1 MSELGPLEPFYVV
14 GAGGMLGRAWCALLR
29 ERALAFR
36 GMTRSE
42 LDVLDATSIAA
53 RLPPRARTVINCAA
67 WTDVDGAETQASQAD
82 RLNALAV
89 AALAER
95 CQAVGALL
103 IHYSTDYV
111 FDGRGREPYRT
122 DAATAP
128 VNAYGRSKERGERLL
143 QRSQCAHLLV
153 RTSWLYAPWSRNFVR
168 TIAQL
173 ASRREQLRVVHDQWG
188 TPTSA
193 EFLARQT
200 LALLEH
206 GARGTFHVT
215 DGGACN
221 RFEFARAIVRGL
233 NLDCRIEPS
242 ETDPAE
248 RAAQRPAY
256 AVLDLSAT
264 TALLGVAPGWPVNLA
279 SVLPRLEPA

>member
-1 MSELGPLEPFYVV
+1 MTDVGPLEPFHVT
-14 GAGGMLGRAWCALLR
+14 GANGMLGRAWCVLLR
-29 ERALAFR
+29 ERGLRFR
-36 GMTRSE
+36 ATGRSE
-42 LDVLDATSIAA
+42 LDVLDATSI
-53 RLPPRARTVINCAA
+53 RAGLAPSTRTVINCAA
-67 WTDVDGAETQASQAD
+67 WTDVDGAETHESDAD

-95 CQAVGALL
+95 CAAAAAVLV
-103 IHYSTDYV
+103 HYSTDYV
-111 FDGRGREPYRT
+111 FDGRAREPYRT
-122 DAATAP
+122 DAPTAP
-128 VNAYGRSKERGERLL
+128 VNAYGRSKERGELVLR
-143 QRSQCAHLLV
+143 RSQCAHLLV

-168 TIAQL
+168 TIAGL
-173 ASRREQLRVVHDQWG
+173 ASRREQLRVVSDQWG

-215 DGGACN
+215 DGGACS
-221 RFEFARAIVRGL
+221 RHEFARAIVRGL
-233 NLDCRIEPS
+233 DLACRVEAC

-248 RAAQRPAY
+248 RPAQRPVY
-256 AVLDLSAT
+256 TVLDVSGT
-264 TALLGVAPGWPVNLA
+264 TALLGAAPGWPVNLA